1 MTVAPHRDEPP
12 GEAAARPGAGGG
24 AAPRGTAF
32 PAAARRLRTKVLP
45 AIIGNLA
52 MTIIG
57 VIFLLPLAWLI
68 LAAFNPHASPG
79 VVTPRFSLA
88 NFTQA
93 LQSGAS
99 GAIMNSLYLAGVS
112 TVIATVVSTLA
123 GYVLSRHYVPLKGA
137 ALVVI
142 IFLTG
147 LPVTLL
153 LIPIYQ
159 IFVSIGWLDSPFY
172 TSLVLAATSVPF
184 AIWLLKNFIDQV
196 PREFEEAAAIEGSGQ
211 FRVLL
216 TVVVP
221 LIMPGVLVSAILTFI
236 NSWGAFLIPLVLDAN
251 PSDTPGAVGIYQFM
265 SANGQVQ
272 FGPLAAYGILFSLPV
287 IILYLISS
295 RWLSGG
301 FSFAGGIKG

>member
-1 MTVAPHRDEPP
+1 MP
-12 GEAAARPGAGGG
+12 GPADIGSLRGPESSAAGDRAAGARAAAVRGSRWRPGAGSRI
-24 AAPRGTAF
+24 AS
-32 PAAARRLRTKVLP
+32 
-45 AIIGNLA
+45 NLA
-52 MTIIG
+52 MAVIG
-57 VIFLLPLAWLI
+57 ITFLLPLIWLI
-68 LAAFNPHASPG
+68 LAAFNPRATASIAAP
-79 VVTPRFSLA
+79 TFSLA
-88 NFTQA
+88 NFNGA
-93 LQSGAS
+93 LGAGAG
-99 GAIMNSLYLAGVS
+99 GAIINSLYLAGVS
-112 TVIATVVSTLA
+112 TLIATAVSTLA
-123 GYVLSRHYVPLKGA
+123 GYVLSRHYLPMKGA

-159 IFVSIGWLDSPFY
+159 MFVKVGWLDSPFY

-211 FRVLL
+211 FQVLMR
-216 TVVVP
+216 VVVP
-221 LIMPGVLVSAILTFI
+221 LIMPGILVSSILTFI

-251 PSDTPGAVGIYQFM
+251 PADTPGAVGIYQFM

-272 FGPLAAYGILFSLPV
+272 FGPLAAYGVLFSIPV
-287 IILYLISS
+287 IIMYIISS

-301 FSFAGGIKG
+301 FSFAGGVKG